1 MTILQALIF
10 DVDGT
15 FIDTEELHRQ
25 AFLEYDFDRDWGPA
39 RYAALHSDPTHRLL
53 AGSRA

>member
-15 FIDTEELHRQ
+15 LVDTEELHRQ
-25 AFLEYDFDRDWGPA
+25 AFLEYGFDRDWGPA
-39 RYAALHSDPTHRLL
+39 RYAELRSDPTHRLL
-53 AGSRA
+53 AGFRA

>member
-10 DVDGT
+10 DVDGPL
-15 FIDTEELHRQ
+15 IDTEELHRQ
-25 AFLEYDFDRDWGPA
+25 ALLEYDFDRAWGPA
-39 RYAALHSDPTHRLL
+39 RCAELRSDPTHRLP

>member
-15 FIDTEELHRQ
+15 LVDTEELHRQ
-25 AFLEYDFDRDWGPA
+25 AFLEYGFDRDWGPA
-39 RYAALHSDPTHRLL
+39 RYAELRSDPTHRLL
-53 AGSRA
+53 AGFWA